1 MKFVKVENID
11 NHEEM
16 VLNLEHISVLA
27 KNVKFEMC
35 YSDLTPYRS
44 FVSKE
49 KENEF
54 EYIVVIDS
62 SYSFKVNKEN
72 YELIKSKIGV

>member
-11 NHEEM
+11 CQEEM

-35 YSDLTPYRS
+35 YSDLTPYPS
-44 FVSKE
+44 FEMKE

-62 SYSFKVNKEN
+62 NYSFKVNKEN
-72 YELIKSKIGV
+72 YELIISKMGL